1 MRTGNYISKSTLQ
14 EAKELL
20 IKYLSYRFQTDRGNT
35 VNLYPLKIIKYFHR
49 RDLMNACILSYIN
62 YFLKKL
68 AEYGI
73 AESEARTKSG
83 RRRLVIILHKDNIPK
98 AIEVI
103 KKL

>member
-1 MRTGNYISKSTLQ
+1 MRTGNYISNSTLQ

-35 VNLYPLKIIKYFHR
+35 VNLYPLKIVKFYGR
-49 RDLMNACILSYIN
+49 EDLKKAVILSYIN

-68 AEYGI
+68 AELGL
-73 AESEARTKSG
+73 AESEARTKNG
-83 RRRLVIILHKDNIPK
+83 RRRLVIVIHKKDIPK

-103 KKL
+103 KRL